1 LLVDADPQQTAQDWA
16 AVRASAPPFMPR
28 HRAQEFRRFLDTVE
42 KNAPVDLDIHIIM
55 DNVQ

>member
-1 LLVDADPQQTAQDWA
+1 
-16 AVRASAPPFMPR
+16 MPR